1 MLLDKGLSD
10 TQHKE
15 IKQILAQQIEENIG
29 MPMIYTL
36 CEAIREYLV
45 ENNRTGQ
52 VRVLLLA
59 GVGLTELTL
68 AMIIAG

>member
-52 VRVLLLA
+52 VCVLCWLA
-59 GVGLTELTL
+59 LV
-68 AMIIAG
+68 A